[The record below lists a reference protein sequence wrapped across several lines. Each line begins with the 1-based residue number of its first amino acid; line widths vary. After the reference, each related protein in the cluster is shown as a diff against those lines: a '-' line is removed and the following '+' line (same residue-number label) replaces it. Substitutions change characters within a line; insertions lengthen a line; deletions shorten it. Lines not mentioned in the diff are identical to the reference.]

1 MIRVVAFGEH
11 ILWSFAWNL
20 CGPAVRNIS
29 DIREIHLHI
38 IVTLV
43 VEEKG
48 FKSQTEILNYSL
60 WAKTQ
65 YSWEIGQV
73 VNKAGYSPILSIS
86 SHCRI

>member
-1 MIRVVAFGEH
+1 MILVVAFGEC

-20 CGPAVRNIS
+20 CGSAVRNIS

-43 VEEKG
+43 VEKKG
-48 FKSQTEILNYSL
+48 FKSQTEILIYSI
-60 WAKTQ
+60 WTKTQ

-86 SHCRI
+86 PHCRI